1 LNKRGRWL
9 ARVSVVF
16 LAVVAAVV
24 IKTFGPISTP
34 AFRDSNGRPIANS
47 IAAVERWRVNGIDE
61 SVILRGRDL
70 SSPVLVWLHG
80 GPGSSETSLLRVMNG
95 ALEDHF
101 TVVYWDQRLAGQ
113 TLDPLAAY
121 PESLTVAQM
130 LDDLDVV
137 VDRARKRVGHDKVV
151 LVGHSW
157 GTMLG
162 VLYASQ
168 HPEKVA
174 AYVGIGQM
182 TDKAKAERLS
192 YNFCLDQAQRRH
204 NIKAISDLQ
213 TIGPP
218 PYGNEQMFIERAW
231 LEAFGGVNY
240 GDMSLLRMIWIG
252 VRVPESNLRD
262 IWAVSHGGA
271 IGTKLLEAQ
280 MLSTNLDRT
289 YTSFQVA
296 VFIGAGRSDHVTDA
310 GLAHQYFE
318 RIVAPQK
325 GFMWFERS
333 GHNPHL
339 EEPSKFNNWM
349 ITEVRPVAVAI
360 EGGGVAAQSTL
371 QGQVETVHQ

>member
-1 LNKRGRWL
+1 
-9 ARVSVVF
+9 VF
-16 LAVVAAVV
+16 LVLVAA
-24 IKTFGPISTP
+24 IALKTFGHISTP
-34 AFRDSNGRPIANS
+34 AFRDANGRPVANS
-47 IAAVERWRVNGIDE
+47 IAVVERWRVNGIDE

-70 SSPVLVWLHG
+70 SNPVLIWLHG
-80 GPGSSETSLLRVMNG
+80 GPGSSETPLLRVMNG

-113 TLDPLAAY
+113 SLDPVAPY

-130 LDDLDVV
+130 VDDLDVV
-137 VDRARKRVGHDKVV
+137 VDRVLMRVGHHKVI

-182 TDKAKAERLS
+182 TDKAKAETLS
-192 YNFCLDQAQRRH
+192 YNFALEQAQRRG
-204 NIKAISDLQ
+204 NAKAIADLQ
-213 TIGPP
+213 RIGTP
-218 PYGNEQMFIERAW
+218 PYGNEQMFTERAW
-231 LEAFGGVNY
+231 LEALGGVNY

-252 VRVPESNLRD
+252 VRVPESKGRD
-262 IWAVSHGGA
+262 IWAVSHGGV
-271 IGTKLLEAQ
+271 IGTKLLESQ
-280 MLSTNLDRT
+280 MLSTNLDRS
-289 YTSFQVA
+289 YTSFQVP

-310 GLAHQYFE
+310 GLAYQYFE

-333 GHNPHL
+333 GHNPHF
-339 EEPSKFNNWM
+339 EEPAKFNNWM
-349 ITEVRPVAVAI
+349 ITEVRPVAA
-360 EGGGVAAQSTL
+360 GGVAV
-371 QGQVETVHQ
+371 QGQR

>member
-1 LNKRGRWL
+1 
-9 ARVSVVF
+9 VSVVI
-16 LAVVAAVV
+16 LVVVAAIA
-24 IKTFGPISTP
+24 IKTVGPISTP
-34 AFRDSNGRPIANS
+34 PFRDSNGRPLANS
-47 IAAVERWRVNGIDE
+47 IAVVEQWRVNGINE

-70 SSPVLVWLHG
+70 SNPALIWLHG

-121 PESLTVAQM
+121 PESLTIAQM
-130 LDDLDVV
+130 VDDLDVV
-137 VDRARKRVGHDKVV
+137 VDRIRKRVGHDKVV

-182 TDKAKAERLS
+182 TDKAKAETLS
-192 YNFCLDQAQRRH
+192 YNFALDQARLRG
-204 NIKAISDLQ
+204 NAKAIADLQ
-213 TIGPP
+213 RIGAP
-218 PYGNEQMFIERAW
+218 PYGIEQMFTERAW
-231 LEAFGGVNY
+231 LEALGGVNY

-252 VRVPESNLRD
+252 VRVPESNGRD

-271 IGTKLLEAQ
+271 IGTKLLEGQ
-280 MLSTNLDRT
+280 MLRTNLDRT

-296 VFIGAGRSDHVTDA
+296 MFIVAGRFDHVTDA
-310 GLAHQYFE
+310 GLAYQYFE

-325 GFMWFERS
+325 GFVWFERS

-339 EEPSKFNNWM
+339 EEPAKFNNWM
-349 ITEVRPVAVAI
+349 ITEVRPVVVEA
-360 EGGGVAAQSTL
+360 GGVAAHATL
-371 QGQVETVHQ
+371 QGQPETVHPKESGY

>member
-1 LNKRGRWL
+1 MLSKRGRWL
-9 ARVSVVF
+9 VEGSVVF
-16 LAVVAAVV
+16 LVVVAAIVF
-24 IKTFGPISTP
+24 KTFGPISTP
-34 AFRDSNGRPIANS
+34 AFRDSNDRPVANS
-47 IAAVERWRVNGIDE
+47 IAVVERWRVNGIDE

-70 SSPVLVWLHG
+70 NNPVLVWLHG

-121 PESLTVAQM
+121 PESLTIAQM
-130 LDDLDVV
+130 ADDLDVI
-137 VDRARKRVGHDKVV
+137 VDQVRKRVGHDKVV

-162 VLYASQ
+162 VLYASR

-182 TDKAKAERLS
+182 TDKAKAETLS
-192 YNFCLDQAQRRH
+192 YNFALDQARRRG
-204 NIKAISDLQ
+204 NAKAVADLQ
-213 TIGPP
+213 RIGTP
-218 PYGNEQMFIERAW
+218 PYGNEQMFTERAW
-231 LEAFGGVNY
+231 LEKFGGVNY

-252 VRVPESNLRD
+252 VRVPESNWRD

-280 MLSTNLDRT
+280 MLSTNLDQT
-289 YTSFQVA
+289 YTSFQVP
-296 VFIGAGRSDHVTDA
+296 VFIGAGRTDHVTDA
-310 GLAHQYFE
+310 DLTRQYFE
-318 RIVAPQK
+318 RIDAPQK
-325 GFMWFERS
+325 SFLWFERS

-339 EEPSKFNNWM
+339 EEPEKFNNWM
-349 ITEVRPVAVAI
+349 ITEVRPVAVAH
-360 EGGGVAAQSTL
+360 EGATNVPRSTS
-371 QGQVETVHQ
+371 Q

>member
-1 LNKRGRWL
+1 
-9 ARVSVVF
+9 VF
-16 LAVVAAVV
+16 LVVVAAIA
-24 IKTFGPISTP
+24 IKTFGRISTP
-34 AFRDSNGRPIANS
+34 TFRDANGRPVANS
-47 IAAVERWRVNGIDE
+47 IAVVERWRVNGIDE
-61 SVILRGRDL
+61 SVIVRGRDL
-70 SSPVLVWLHG
+70 RNPVLIWLHG
-80 GPGSSETSLLRVMNG
+80 GPGSSETPLLRVMNG

-130 LDDLDVV
+130 VDDLDVV
-137 VDRARKRVGHDKVV
+137 VDRIRKRVGHDKVV

-162 VLYASQ
+162 VIYASQ

-182 TDKAKAERLS
+182 TDKARAETLS
-192 YNFCLDQAQRRH
+192 YNFARAQARRRG
-204 NIKAISDLQ
+204 NAKAVADLER
-213 TIGPP
+213 IGTP
-218 PYGNEQMFIERAW
+218 PYGNKQMFTERAW
-231 LEAFGGVNY
+231 LEALGGVNY

-252 VRVPESNLRD
+252 VRVPESNGRD

-271 IGTKLLEAQ
+271 IGTKLLEGQ

-289 YTSFQVA
+289 YTSFQLP

-310 GLAHQYFE
+310 DLAYQYLE
-318 RIVAPQK
+318 RITAPQK
-325 GFMWFERS
+325 AFVWFERS

-339 EEPSKFNNWM
+339 EEPGKFNSWL
-349 ITEVRPVAVAI
+349 ITEVRPVAVEA
-360 EGGGVAAQSTL
+360 GGVPLHSTL
-371 QGQVETVHQ
+371 QGQP

>member
-1 LNKRGRWL
+1 MMSKRGRWL
-9 ARVSVVF
+9 LGLSVAF
-16 LAVVAAVV
+16 LVVVAAIG
-24 IKTFGPISTP
+24 IKTFAPISTP
-34 AFRDSNGRPIANS
+34 EFRDSNGRPLANS
-47 IAAVERWRVNGIDE
+47 IAAVQRWQINGTAE

-70 SSPVLVWLHG
+70 SNPVLVWLHG

-95 ALEDHF
+95 VLEDHF

-113 TLDPLAAY
+113 TLDPFAAY
-121 PESLTVAQM
+121 PMSLTITQM
-130 LDDLDVV
+130 VDDLNAV
-137 VDRARKRVGHDKVV
+137 VDRVRTRLGHDKIV

-182 TDKAKAERLS
+182 TDKARAETLS
-192 YNFCLDQAQRRH
+192 YNFAFDQAQRRG
-204 NIKAISDLQ
+204 NAKAISDLQ
-213 TIGPP
+213 KIGPP
-218 PYGNEQMFIERAW
+218 PYGNEQMFTERAW
-231 LEAFGGVNY
+231 LETFGGVNY

-252 VRVPESNLRD
+252 VRVPESNGRD

-289 YTSFQVA
+289 YTSFQVP

-310 GLAHQYFE
+310 DLAHQYFE
-318 RIVAPQK
+318 RISAPQK

-339 EEPSKFNNWM
+339 EEPEKFNRWM
-349 ITEVRPVAVAI
+349 IEEVRP
-360 EGGGVAAQSTL
+360 AALATETSAAAHSTL
-371 QGQVETVHQ
+371 RGQPETAHP